1 MPVMSCNENNRPG
14 YKYGAS
20 GKCYTYNTG
29 DKKGAAR
36 AKLNA
41 YKQGIAITGGTM
53 KEKDSTESEVESMD
67 DLELGLETF
76 LMESKLR

>member
-1 MPVMSCNENNRPG
+1 MPVMPCNENNRPG

-20 GKCYTYNTG
+20 GKCYTYNSG
-29 DKKGAAR
+29 DKKGASR

-41 YKQGIAITGGTM
+41 YKQGMAVTGGTM
-53 KEKDSTESEVESMD
+53 KEKDYTEAEVESMD

>member
-20 GKCYTYNTG
+20 GKCYTYNSG

-41 YKQGIAITGGTM
+41 YKQGMAITGGTM
-53 KEKDSTESEVESMD
+53 KEKDSTEMEVESMD

>member
-1 MPVMSCNENNRPG
+1 MPVMSCNENNRSG

-53 KEKDSTESEVESMD
+53 KEKDSTEMEVESMD

>member
-53 KEKDSTESEVESMD
+53 KEKDSTEMEVESMD